1 MNNTILHALQE
12 LKDKAVELGLEGYF
26 DGLGESEMIVL
37 GLYRWGKYLEANL
50 ESIKEDMKDA
60 E

>member
-1 MNNTILHALQE
+1 MNNTIEHALQE
-12 LKDKAVELGLEGYF
+12 LKDKAVELGLDGYF

-37 GLYRWGKYLEANL
+37 GLYRWQKYLEANV
-50 ESIKEDMKDA
+50 EAIKEDMKDA